1 MYIKVTIIQ
10 MIHSL
15 NKHQLLNVQLHSFS
29 SSFIIKVP
37 YLNSEVYVTFLFFQ
51 TSLCFAFIGEIFQL
65 TRSCSLNFRPHVDG
79 YAVWL
84 QKALHPAASLVWDH
98 LSPYQLTRKNFV
110 VYRFLE
116 NDDAVIF
123 CH

>member
-1 MYIKVTIIQ
+1 MSNFD
-10 MIHSL
+10 SL
-15 NKHQLLNVQLHSFS
+15 ILLILY
-29 SSFIIKVP
+29 
-37 YLNSEVYVTFLFFQ
+37 YLNSKVYVTSLFLQ

-65 TRSCSLNFRPHVDG
+65 ACSCSLNFRPHVDG
-79 YAVWL
+79 YTVWL

-98 LSPYQLTRKNFV
+98 LSPYHLTRKNFV

-123 CH
+123 YH